1 MFELPI
7 ALVGVMFFSGWLPMV
22 FSTILVLALILEI
35 ANDRFV
41 LGYFTLFVY
50 AVAMAIFT
58 EINPFVY
65 IWHNPLQAIG
75 FLIGYF
81 LVGGVY
87 SVIKYRAWLKDVA
100 IQISEFKRQF
110 IADRELNISITE
122 EIPSAQSNEWK
133 SYLRQKMDSDDYSRI
148 RSGFGPGYQK
158 DLILNW
164 IAFWPFS
171 AVGLLV
177 AEPLEKF
184 VNFLYNEL
192 VAVYRNIYTRIITK
206 YINIADIENLK

>member
-1 MFELPI
+1 MFDLPV
-7 ALVGVMFFSGWLPMV
+7 ALIGVMFFSGWLPMV
-22 FSTILVLALILEI
+22 FSTILVLALILEV
-35 ANDRFV
+35 ANDRFL

-50 AVAMAIFT
+50 SVVLAVFT
-58 EINPFVY
+58 EINPFTH
-65 IWHNPLQAIG
+65 IWHNPLEAIG

-81 LVGGVY
+81 LIGAGY
-87 SVIKYRAWLKDVA
+87 SVVKYRAWLKDVA
-100 IQISEFKRQF
+100 IQIGLFKELF
-110 IADRELNISITE
+110 INQHGLNILIKD
-122 EIPSAQSNEWK
+122 EIPVDFTQRWK
-133 SYLRQKMDSDDYSRI
+133 EFLYHKMSHDDYTRI
-148 RSGFGPGYQK
+148 KSGFGPGYQK

-192 VAVYRNIYTRIITK
+192 VAVYRNIYTRIISK